1 MGACATKPKVDSG
14 KVPAPVPEKNVEEKD
29 VFVDTV
35 APVEAEKIFE
45 ENQSD
50 KGKEVVDDDKVDD
63 QSVKRRSLSHL
74 FKEKEGVNQLCEGPA
89 GETEKLESKETEK
102 DGKESGTKV
111 PQTEVETQKC
121 TQEPETKVP
130 QTVVETE
137 KCVEEPETKAP
148 QTVDET
154 EKCIEEPETKGL
166 QIVVKTEKCI
176 EEHETKAPRAVVET
190 KKQVEE
196 VEIKVPRTVVKPEK
210 HAEESEVKAPQ
221 TEVETEKSVPA
232 EKHAE
237 ESEVKAPQTE
247 VETEKSEIPAE
258 KMPRTVVEPEKH
270 AEESEVKAPQ
280 TEVET
285 EKSEIPAEK
294 IPITDVPTT
303 SATVPDEKVTI
314 TSPSHVKPISETPV
328 EKTSEN
334 VKLPKKVE
342 KPEAVTLV
350 EAAPEKHESTT
361 SEQKKEDISNIG
373 KTEMETTK
381 ERSTEPA
388 QKNQEAKVSSEEK
401 RS

>member
-221 TEVETEKSVPA
+221 TEVETEKS
-232 EKHAE
+232 
-237 ESEVKAPQTE
+237 
-247 VETEKSEIPAE
+247 
-258 KMPRTVVEPEKH
+258 
-270 AEESEVKAPQ
+270 
-280 TEVET
+280 
-285 EKSEIPAEK
+285 EIPAEK

>member
-221 TEVETEKSVPA
+221 TEVETEKS
-232 EKHAE
+232 
-237 ESEVKAPQTE
+237 
-247 VETEKSEIPAE
+247 EIPAE